1 MEATEKGSVS
11 VQLAQNTDSDFY
23 SSTVASCS

>member
-1 MEATEKGSVS
+1 MEAMEKGLVS

-23 SSTVASCS
+23 SSTVSWL